1 MYLLMINLTMGM
13 LLLMCP
19 CAIFGQDAIDAEIRD
34 EMMALHPDVRMPGL
48 AAIRRNHNLSDDEF
62 SERLVKLATVTTN
75 GDDATLRMFTVA
87 ALGDF
92 GTTNALDF
100 LEKEVRRGNVGAIS
114 EYGAISGYDD
124 TFWRL
129 ATLMTSDLGKPN
141 YRCRFTVYC
150 AMRPIL
156 KDESYYGKPIDFNAK
171 RRGEAF
177 LLAAAYRDRTWTDF
191 IDQILCDSISEY
203 RTSTTRLEVAKSVL
217 TDPEATELAIAHYQT
232 EMTKLAESHARGKLV
247 KDSSLVQLQLCFVV
261 GCIIILG
268 LSLVFVLLR
277 NRSQANRVST
287 HH

>member
-156 KDESYYGKPIDFNAK
+156 KDESCSSKYYITFWL
-171 RRGEAF
+171 F
-177 LLAAAYRDRTWTDF
+177 VLIHSDF
-191 IDQILCDSISEY
+191 ISKKRPLSNITCILF
-203 RTSTTRLEVAKSVL
+203 AKFINHIHYLIQKKALCNLYETFGTAFFVSLYINLNNKGRFL
-217 TDPEATELAIAHYQT
+217 TCL
-232 EMTKLAESHARGKLV
+232 
-247 KDSSLVQLQLCFVV
+247 
-261 GCIIILG
+261 
-268 LSLVFVLLR
+268 
-277 NRSQANRVST
+277 
-287 HH
+287 